1 MKYKLSITIIVTV
14 VIITIAIVEG
24 VFIKKTFE
32 SLNDKLGV
40 IMQQEEY
47 SLADVEEINYWWKRR
62 SEVLEISVSVV
73 QLNEISVTFGE
84 LIGAIENEDYD
95 SASALLNRI
104 YQYSTHICDMY
115 MFKINNIF

>member
-73 QLNEISVTFGE
+73 QLNEMSVTFGE